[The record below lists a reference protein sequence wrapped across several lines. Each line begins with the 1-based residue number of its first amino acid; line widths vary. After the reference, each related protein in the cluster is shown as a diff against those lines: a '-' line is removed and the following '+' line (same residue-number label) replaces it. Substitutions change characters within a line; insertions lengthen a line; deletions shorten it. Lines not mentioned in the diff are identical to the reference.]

1 MTLSH
6 FGFGSPHSNAVGD
19 QVAQNLIHRA
29 LLRWIRCKIAIRA
42 MSLQQPLAL
51 QKAGHALS
59 NGRHI
64 QKMPYASR
72 ITADRLDQLC
82 RADIP
87 GFAWPRRELA
97 LRHQTSR

>member
-19 QVAQNLIHRA
+19 RVAQNLIHGA

-42 MSLQQPLAL
+42 ISLQQPLAL

-64 QKMPYASR
+64 QKMPSEAESLQTGWINYAARTSR
-72 ITADRLDQLC
+72 
-82 RADIP
+82 
-87 GFAWPRRELA
+87 A
-97 LRHQTSR
+97 LRGPGEN